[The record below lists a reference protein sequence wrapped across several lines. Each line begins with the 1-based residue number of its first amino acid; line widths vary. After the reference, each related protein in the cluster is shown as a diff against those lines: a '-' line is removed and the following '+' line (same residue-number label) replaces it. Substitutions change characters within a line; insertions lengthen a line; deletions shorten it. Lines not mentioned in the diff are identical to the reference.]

1 MTALDA
7 LERTQAE
14 HHRTAMAAL
23 AAAQAALAAPSRR
36 YHRPLGDCALRPRA
50 RVRVMRPAT
59 EHEVELA
66 RVVLHYEGAL

>member
-23 AAAQAALAAPSRR
+23 AAAQAALATPTRR
-36 YHRPLGDCALRPRA
+36 YRPLGDCALQPRA
-50 RVRVMRPAT
+50 RIRIVRPAT

-66 RVVLHYEGAL
+66 RVVLNYRGGL